1 MIVGSIF
8 DYQGEEF
15 DLVTTCHVL
24 EHLVDLPAFLLR
36 LWSLIGERGILYVEV
51 PNAADFSRFA
61 NPAGP
66 GEWIYIRDLYTHFTP
81 EHVNFFSPASLRN
94 LMTRF
99 GFEEVSCSADPLAVI
114 GSVWKRRPFATDSNT
129 ESEVSNY
136 ATVSRKLQ
144 QDALRKIRQ
153 LAESGRRILV
163 WGAGLHTQRLLGSG
177 ELDKANIAA
186 FIDGDPSYQGTQL
199 AGRRIIAPGEIGS
212 IAGQPP
218 ILVSSWKAQAV
229 IAGTIRRNGIP
240 NQVILLYEDKLDGG
254 CTAFR

>member
-66 GEWIYIRDLYTHFTP
+66 GERIYIRDLYTHFTP

-114 GSVWKRRPFATDSNT
+114 GSVWKCRPFATDSNT
-129 ESEVSNY
+129 ESEVSELRHSIPETPAGRSSENS
-136 ATVSRKLQ
+136 AAGRIRETDSSLGSR
-144 QDALRKIRQ
+144 AN
-153 LAESGRRILV
+153 
-163 WGAGLHTQRLLGSG
+163 TQRLLGSG

-186 FIDGDPSYQGTQL
+186 FIDGDPSYQGN
-199 AGRRIIAPGEIGS
+199 AVGRLTHHCAR
-212 IAGQPP
+212 
-218 ILVSSWKAQAV
+218 
-229 IAGTIRRNGIP
+229 
-240 NQVILLYEDKLDGG
+240 
-254 CTAFR
+254 